1 MTMQPGPFRFEIYE
15 IEFGV
20 AWPEEISERHPA
32 IIVSRQAIIDRAHGL
47 LTVVP
52 ATSSVPVILS
62 PTILA
67 VEPTKMNGL
76 KKTTYFKAEQIRAI
90 DFPKRVRARYGTL
103 DINLENALLQTIA
116 VALDMP

>member
-1 MTMQPGPFRFEIYE
+1 MSVQKGPFRFEIYE

-52 ATSSVPVILS
+52 GTSKEPVGAS
-62 PTILA
+62 PTILV

-76 KKTTYFKAEQIRAI
+76 KKTTYFKAEQIRSI
-90 DFPKRVRARYGTL
+90 DFTQRVRSRYGAL
-103 DINLENALLQTIA
+103 DSNLEHSLLNTI
-116 VALDMP
+116 VVSLDLR